1 MTLEELDAVERR
13 LEKEDPE
20 AFLALRQA
28 RLEHRIAQRAH
39 DELYAEHYALPS
51 IYAHLRGA

>member
-28 RLEHRIAQRAH
+28 RLEYRIVQRAY
-39 DELYAEHYALPS
+39 DELHAEHYSLPS
-51 IYAHLRGA
+51 VYAHLRSV